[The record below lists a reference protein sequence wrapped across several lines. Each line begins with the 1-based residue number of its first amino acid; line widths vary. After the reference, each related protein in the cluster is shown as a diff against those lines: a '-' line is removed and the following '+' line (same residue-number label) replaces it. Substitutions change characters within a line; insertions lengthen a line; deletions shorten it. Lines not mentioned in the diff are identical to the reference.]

1 MKFTEVEAL
10 TILKYLLEIKF
21 DLVWEG
27 KLRRDIMN
35 RVERN
40 PLEIGHF
47 FEFLEIEKEKKGL
60 DLKTIEPTEII
71 NKFFDSEYSKAS
83 KHAADNVKLM
93 DRKSYILMMEQK
105 CRSVYVI
112 K

>member
-1 MKFTEVEAL
+1 MKKEENMKFTEVEAL

-47 FEFLEIEKEKKGL
+47 FEFLEIEKEKKRL
-60 DLKTIEPTEII
+60 RPE
-71 NKFFDSEYSKAS
+71 NNR
-83 KHAADNVKLM
+83 ADRNH
-93 DRKSYILMMEQK
+93 
-105 CRSVYVI
+105 
-112 K
+112 